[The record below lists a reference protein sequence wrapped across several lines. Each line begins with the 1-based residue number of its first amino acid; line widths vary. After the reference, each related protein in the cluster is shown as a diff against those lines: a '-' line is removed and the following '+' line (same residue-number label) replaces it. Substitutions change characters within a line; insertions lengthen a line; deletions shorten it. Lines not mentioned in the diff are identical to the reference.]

1 MACDVPALA
10 EHAPPYVHVDVEL
23 RPLARRGP
31 DADRV
36 LARCSC
42 ALVQT
47 RHADDDDADGA
58 AVVARCG
65 GSHLNEANAHD
76 EDDEEVAMVLD
87 EEAEGT
93 DEGGSDHEDGLQ
105 RLDAIDFVQ

>member
-1 MACDVPALA
+1 MVAPAAKAPRLTSLSVLLPLKVSAPCNKMACDVPALA

-42 ALVQT
+42 ALVLPVIQSACCV
-47 RHADDDDADGA
+47 RA
-58 AVVARCG
+58 
-65 GSHLNEANAHD
+65 
-76 EDDEEVAMVLD
+76 
-87 EEAEGT
+87 
-93 DEGGSDHEDGLQ
+93 
-105 RLDAIDFVQ
+105 